1 VDRRVLSRY
10 QSCQLGGTIDYVAS
24 VLATFGHDFAEWCL
38 MSDPES
44 NPAAFLGAE
53 LRRARVAA
61 GFSSQEA
68 LAAKLGYDRTVIA
81 KAETGER
88 PPSPEVADALQAELF
103 PDGPDGLVGRL
114 AMLARRHDGPIPS
127 WFESWLEAER
137 EAHTLRLWSPILV
150 PGLLQTAE
158 YAHALLIATGL
169 EEEAAQEHVAVRLG
183 RQAILDR
190 PRPPHVVVVLD
201 ESVLRRLIGS
211 SQVMADQLTH
221 VAEMSERAN
230 ISVQVV
236 PSDTGANAGLSG
248 AFDLA
253 SGDGAPEVL
262 RMDAVEDVTDEGRSL
277 VRQAAN
283 IFVRVQADALPR
295 AASRALILEAAE
307 QWKTR

>member
-1 VDRRVLSRY
+1 M
-10 QSCQLGGTIDYVAS
+10 G
-24 VLATFGHDFAEWCL
+24 
-38 MSDPES
+38 DPES
-44 NPAAFLGAE
+44 NPASFLGAE

-68 LAAKLGYDRTVIA
+68 LAAKLGYDRSVIA

-103 PDGPDGLVGRL
+103 PAGPDGLVIRL
-114 AMLARRHDGPIPS
+114 ATLARRADGPIPS

-137 EAHTLRLWSPILV
+137 AAHMLRLWSPMLV
-150 PGLLQTAE
+150 PGLLQTGE
-158 YAHALLIATGL
+158 YARALFLATGL
-169 EEEAAQEHVAVRLG
+169 DEDAAAEHVAVRLG
-183 RQAILDR
+183 RQAILER
-190 PRPPHVVVVLD
+190 PKPPHVVVVLD
-201 ESVLRRLIGS
+201 EPVLHRLIGS

-221 VAEMSERAN
+221 IAEMSERPN
-230 ISVQVV
+230 VSVQVI
-236 PSDTGANAGLSG
+236 PADTGANAGLSG

-262 RMDAVEDVTDEGRSL
+262 RMEAVEDVTVESRSL
-277 VRQAAN
+277 VRTAAN

-295 AASRALILEAAE
+295 AASRALILEAAQ